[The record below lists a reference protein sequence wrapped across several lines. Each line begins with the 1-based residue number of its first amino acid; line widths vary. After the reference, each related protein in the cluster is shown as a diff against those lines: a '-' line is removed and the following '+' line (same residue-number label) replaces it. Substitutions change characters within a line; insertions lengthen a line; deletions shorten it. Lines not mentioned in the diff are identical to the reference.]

1 MDKVSNGAV
10 GQRGRNSEMRMTDH
24 FFAVLFLCLVTFAAY
39 MSSLHGTWAMDDT
52 VITQYANVGDFL
64 NLKLG
69 YRKVAYLSFL
79 INLWI
84 NPHDP
89 LNFRVVN
96 ILIHIINSVL
106 VYSIAFLTLRL
117 PGWAKRYGSYAF
129 PVAMLS
135 SVIFALHPLNINA
148 VSYIV
153 QRMASLSAL
162 FVMLALLCYIYA
174 RRSSGRGR
182 SAVFYGFAM
191 ASIFLGIFSKENGIM
206 ALPLILLYEYIFLRE
221 SSSSTGFY
229 RKLFTCL
236 AIGFVAAIFLSFS
249 LGSDKNIVNI
259 LNVYLNM
266 DQPIPAYNWTAQNVY
281 WTPIQ
286 HFLTEFR
293 VIGRYLF
300 LFIIPLPRFLVFD
313 WWDFPL
319 SYGITE
325 PVSTAVSMAIILG
338 AISFA
343 VFKIKKIP
351 FLSFAVL
358 WYFIAISLE
367 SFVAVGSDLYFE
379 HRNYLPLTGFL
390 IGITAQGIIAL
401 KGKEFSKRTVW
412 IIVLIVTIP
421 LGAATFQRNKVWA
434 DSISLWTDT
443 LSKAPGNPRAMIAL
457 GNSYLKLS
465 NFDAAARYFEDAAK
479 KSYSSHRVQFFEE
492 AVYSLGMVSLFKGD
506 LKLAGKV
513 IEIMDTKMEGSLL
526 APILKGFY
534 SSLNDDLDGA
544 IMQYNKI
551 LPELSGLNRVVVFT
565 LLGDAYMKKALPENA
580 LESYR
585 KAIEIDPSFAA
596 AYYGIS
602 AVYLSTRNLDE
613 AVGFLEKTLAIDP
626 HNPLALSDMADI
638 MMAKKDFEKAM
649 SYAQAAVSNTPS
661 FYQPYLV
668 MGSVLTVRG
677 AEEKAEEY
685 YSMARE
691 RGLKDYLYLFSK
703 ARAYYLRG
711 DNDKARSVLV
721 MLAKMKD
728 VPENMK
734 EIVTDSLN
742 RK

>member
-1 MDKVSNGAV
+1 MDKEGEI
-10 GQRGRNSEMRMTDH
+10 GQRGRNSDVRTIDH
-24 FFAVLFLCLVTFAAY
+24 FFAVLFLCLVTFTAY
-39 MSSLHGTWAMDDT
+39 ISSLHGAWALDDT
-52 VITQYANVGDFL
+52 VFTQYASVGDFL

-96 ILIHIINSVL
+96 IVIHIINSVL
-106 VYSIAFLTLRL
+106 VYSIAFMTLRL
-117 PGWAKRYGSYAF
+117 PGWVKRYGPYAF
-129 PVAMLS
+129 PVAILS

-174 RRSSGRGR
+174 RKSSERAH
-182 SAVFYGFAM
+182 SVVFYGLAM
-191 ASIFLGIFSKENGIM
+191 ASIFFGLFSKENGIM
-206 ALPLILLYEYIFLRE
+206 ALPLMLLYEYIFLSE
-221 SSSSTGFY
+221 SSASKGFY
-229 RKLFTCL
+229 RKLFACL
-236 AIGFVAAIFLSFS
+236 AIGVVAAIFLSFS
-249 LGSDKNIVNI
+249 LGLDKNIVSI

-266 DQPIPAYNWTAQNVY
+266 DQPIPAYTWTAKDVY

-286 HFLTEFR
+286 HILTEFR

-300 LFIIPLPRFLVFD
+300 LFIIPMPRFLVFD

-319 SYGITE
+319 SNGITE
-325 PVSTAVSMAIILG
+325 PLSTAVSMVIILG

-351 FLSFAVL
+351 FLSFAIL

-401 KGKEFSKRTVW
+401 KGKAFTKRTVW
-412 IIVLIVTIP
+412 IMVLIVTVP

-434 DSISLWTDT
+434 DSITLWTDT
-443 LSKAPGNPRAMIAL
+443 LGKAPDNPRAIIAL

-465 NFDAAARYFEDAAK
+465 NFDAAARYYEDAAK
-479 KSYSSHRVQFFEE
+479 KSYASHRVQFFES

-506 LKLAGKV
+506 LKLASRV

-526 APILKGFY
+526 VPILKGFY
-534 SSLNDDLDGA
+534 SSMNDDLDGA
-544 IMQYNKI
+544 IMQYDKI
-551 LPELSGLNRVVVFT
+551 LPELSGLNRVVAFT
-565 LLGDAYMKKALPENA
+565 LLGDAYRKKALPDKA
-580 LESYR
+580 IESYR
-585 KAIEIDPSFAA
+585 KAIEIDQSYAA

-602 AVYLSTRNLDE
+602 AVYLSTRKIDE
-613 AVGFLEKTLAIDP
+613 AVDYLGKTLAVDP

-638 MMAKKDFEKAM
+638 MLVKKDSEKAM
-649 SYAQAAVSNTPS
+649 SYAQAALANPTS

-677 AEEKAEEY
+677 EEEKAEEY

-691 RGLKDYLYLFSK
+691 RGLKDYMYLFGK
-703 ARAYYLRG
+703 ARAYYMRG
-711 DNDKARSVLV
+711 DNDKARSLLV
-721 MLAKMKD
+721 KLVQMKD
-728 VPENMK
+728 VPEKMR
-734 EIVTDSLN
+734 VVVADSLD